1 MNNYDYDDS
10 WIYYV
15 LPTPI
20 TFEVDI
26 SPDYTV
32 NDWGTEEFLGTE
44 IPCAAQMLYS
54 QNLRDKLRT
63 DVLTISTQT
72 PALTQ
77 SEINSVA
84 SNLGITQHIHVNLN
98 GADINFPTSGTND
111 AILASMRVVNA
122 EFSNPAALAS
132 DVSWTTSNGKVNFKQ
147 TLVSGQ
153 TTYID
158 CDLVVMNE
166 LS

>member
-1 MNNYDYDDS
+1 MNLNAG
-10 WIYYV
+10 
-15 LPTPI
+15 
-20 TFEVDI
+20 
-26 SPDYTV
+26 TV
-32 NDWGTEEFLGTE
+32 NF
-44 IPCAAQMLYS
+44 
-54 QNLRDKLRT
+54 
-63 DVLTISTQT
+63 
-72 PALTQ
+72 PA
-77 SEINSVA
+77 
-84 SNLGITQHIHVNLN
+84 
-98 GADINFPTSGTND
+98 SGTND

-132 DVSWTTSNGKVNFKQ
+132 DVSCSTSNGKITFTQ